1 MTASWTAS
9 RRGQGA
15 VVIFVIW
22 VIAIALVYALS
33 QSQAQGD
40 ALSIAVRVIG
50 LRSIHWAGRSA
61 LNEVAFRISRKP
73 ESGQDALEVIHQG
86 GTPSPLEPALTREVY
101 APAISRGEI
110 AISEVEVKLIGGTH
124 PQDSTDP
131 WYFDMSV
138 SVEYR
143 AGRARLSR
151 TLRRRYV
158 ARQFPVRLTLGPGAP
173 KILSTGLTIQDGYL
187 FEVME

>member
-1 MTASWTAS
+1 MTASWID

-22 VIAIALVYALS
+22 VIAIALVYAFS

-40 ALSIAVRVIG
+40 ALSGAVRVIG
-50 LRSIHWAGRSA
+50 LRSVHWAARSA
-61 LNEVAFRISRKP
+61 LNEVTFRISHKP
-73 ESGQDALEVIHQG
+73 ASGQDALEVIHQG
-86 GTPSPLEPALTREVY
+86 GTPNPLDPALTREIY
-101 APAISRGEI
+101 APAIGRGEL
-110 AISEVEVKLIGGTH
+110 AISEVDVKLIGGTH
-124 PQDSTDP
+124 PPDSKDP

-151 TLRRRYV
+151 TVRRRYV
-158 ARQFPVRLTLGPGAP
+158 AHQFPVRLTLGPGAP
-173 KILSTGLTIQDGYL
+173 KILSTGLTIQEGYL